1 MELSNVEQHAV
12 WNGVAGAH
20 RLSNPDQDDAEVFAL
35 RPRLRDA
42 AAIAPGE
49 RVLDVGCGTGQSTR
63 DAARA
68 AAPGRVLGVDL
79 SAGMLERAR
88 ARSAAEGLD
97 NVGYEQAD
105 AQVHPFP
112 PAAFDVAISQ
122 FGVMFFADPVAAFAN
137 IGRALRPGGRLAV
150 MVWQAREV
158 NEWAVAVRDALAGD
172 AAPAPAAPA
181 AAEAPTPA
189 EPPAAPPPVPA
200 SPFSLADPPVVRGI
214 LDAAGFEDVDLTDVR
229 EPVYYGRDADAAYG
243 FTCGL
248 WSTGTALAAMA
259 PDGAERAR
267 RRLCA
272 VMAAHDTGSGV
283 LFDSRVWVVR
293 ARRPRHRP

>member
-1 MELSNVEQHAV
+1 MELSNVEQRAA

-35 RPRLRDA
+35 RPWLRDA

-49 RVLDVGCGTGQSTR
+49 RVLDVACGTGQSTR

-88 ARSAAEGLD
+88 ARSAADGLD

-112 PAAFDVAISQ
+112 PGAFDVAISQ

-137 IGRALRPGGRLAV
+137 IGRALRPGGRVVV
-150 MVWQAREV
+150 MVWQALEV

-172 AAPAPAAPA
+172 GAPAPAAPA
-181 AAEAPTPA
+181 PV
-189 EPPAAPPPVPA
+189 EPPATPSGAPPPVAA

-214 LDAAGFEDVDLTDVR
+214 LDAAGFVDIDLTDIR
-229 EPVYYGRDADAAYG
+229 EPVYYGRDADAAYQ

-248 WSTGTALAAMA
+248 WSTGTALAAMT
-259 PDGAERAR
+259 PDGAERAK
-267 RRLCA
+267 RRLRA

-283 LFDSRVWVVR
+283 LFDSRVWVIR
-293 ARRPRHRP
+293 ARRPRPRP